1 MLDSIMD
8 MAKGQL
14 LSTIT
19 EKTGLDVGQAE
30 QALPLAQESITE
42 GITGAI
48 SGGNVDGI
56 LGMLT
61 SAVGGGGGGGL
72 VENMVYKG
80 IAGNFISKIT
90 STLGVGEGMASTLS
104 GVALPM
110 IMSKIGG
117 ATQAAG
123 DTDGIDQ
130 DSVMS
135 ALGLDAGSLLG
146 GLAGGGAAGDLLG
159 KAAGMLGGA
168 ADAGKGAGEGLLGK
182 AADMLGD
189 ATDAGKD
196 AGGGLLGKIG
206 GMFKK

>member
-1 MLDSIMD
+1 MD

-19 EKTGLDVGQAE
+19 EKTGLDMGQAE

-90 STLGVGEGMASTLS
+90 STLGVGEGMAGTLS

-110 IMSKIGG
+110 IMEKIGG

-135 ALGLDAGSLLG
+135 ALGLDAGSLLS

-168 ADAGKGAGEGLLGK
+168 ADAGKDAGEGLLGK

-196 AGGGLLGKIG
+196 AGGGLLGKLG